1 MAQKGITLYTKTA
14 DPAHITA
21 GDDAAIYRALLG
33 SASGITEADNQ
44 LVCARV
50 NNTTV
55 SIGTGVFSNQ
65 GFLLRVDA
73 PINLTVEVGQ
83 AGFYRKD
90 LVVAEYTIGG
100 GATSDV
106 HVLKVI
112 KGTQNANEGLA
123 VVPTLEQDSLI
134 TGTAGDK
141 RQEPLFRLELSGTA
155 LSGTITRVADYIGS
169 YYA

>member
-1 MAQKGITLYTKTA
+1 MAQKGLTLYTKAA

-44 LVCARV
+44 LACARV
-50 NNTTV
+50 NDTTV
-55 SIGTGVFSNQ
+55 SINTGVFSNQ
-65 GFLLRVDA
+65 GFMLRVDA
-73 PINLTVEVGQ
+73 SVNLTVEIGVNGQ
-83 AGFYRKD
+83 YRKD

-112 KGTQNANEGLA
+112 KGTQNTVEGSA
-123 VVPTLEQDSLI
+123 VVPALEQDSLI

-141 RQEPLFRLELSGTA
+141 RQEPLYMLALSGTT
-155 LSGTITRVADYIGS
+155 LSGTITRIAEYVGS